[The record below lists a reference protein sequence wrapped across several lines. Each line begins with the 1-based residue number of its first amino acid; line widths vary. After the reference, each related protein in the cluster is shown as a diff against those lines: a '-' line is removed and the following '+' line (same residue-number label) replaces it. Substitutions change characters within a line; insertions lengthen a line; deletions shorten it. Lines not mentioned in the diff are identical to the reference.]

1 MSDAATADASLVIA
15 HDSRETVS
23 AIRRALLRG
32 AFFSVVLIPL
42 GLLLIAFTEKQV
54 FQGVLDVALFLGAM
68 SVLGFVATPVAW
80 VELVAARRPPTWRR
94 DAVALAATLVVALAS
109 LTVAV
114 FEVAYLA
121 GALEAGPEGGL
132 KGIAET
138 WHELTRHADRF
149 SGVLAVGT
157 LPFLPAAL
165 GRIRGHTLGRQ
176 LVVGATTCG
185 FVTLI
190 LMETVRLATD
200 RPGARLL
207 TASLLMASLGAALP
221 VCYRFADAIESRIL
235 ARLWPP
241 AESHH
246 VAGS

>member
-1 MSDAATADASLVIA
+1 MTDAAIDDASEVSS
-15 HDSRETVS
+15 HDSRQTVS

-32 AFFSVVLIPL
+32 AFFSVVLIPV
-42 GLLLIAFTEKQV
+42 GLLLIAFTEKNV
-54 FQGVLDVALFLGAM
+54 FQGVLEVVLVLGAM

-80 VELVAARRPPTWRR
+80 VELVAARRPPTRQR
-94 DAVALAATLVVALAS
+94 DALALAATFVVAFAS
-109 LTVAV
+109 LTVAF

-121 GALEAGPEGGL
+121 GALEAGPGGGL
-132 KGIAET
+132 KGLAEA
-138 WHELTRHADRF
+138 WHELTHHADRF

-190 LMETVRLATD
+190 LMETVRLASD

-207 TASLLMASLGAALP
+207 TASLLMASLGAVLP
-221 VCYRFADAIESRIL
+221 VCYRFADAIESRIM

-241 AESHH
+241 AASHH